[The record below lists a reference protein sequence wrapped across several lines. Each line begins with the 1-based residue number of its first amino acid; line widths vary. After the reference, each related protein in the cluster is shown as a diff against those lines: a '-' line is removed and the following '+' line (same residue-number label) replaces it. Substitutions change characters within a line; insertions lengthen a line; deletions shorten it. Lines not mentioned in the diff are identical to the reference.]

1 MPKFP
6 SEEELKRIRK
16 KLSRVRGTE
25 MLPPNASALE
35 RTKYELCK
43 RLLIYMRENDLTQR
57 QLAKKLGVAES
68 RVSEV
73 LHYRIKKLTLDRL
86 YKYHEI
92 LNPKFALKVA

>member
-1 MPKFP
+1 MRKFP
-6 SEEELKRIRK
+6 SEKELKLIRK
-16 KLSRVRGTE
+16 KASRIRGTE
-25 MLPPNASALE
+25 MLPPHATSLE
-35 RTKYELCK
+35 HTKYDLCK

-92 LNPKFALKVA
+92 LDPDFALKVA

>member
-1 MPKFP
+1 MRKFP
-6 SEEELKRIRK
+6 SEEELKVIRK
-16 KLSRVRGTE
+16 RARRIRGTE
-25 MLPPNASALE
+25 MLPAHASALE

-43 RLLIYMRENDLTQR
+43 RLLVYMRENNLTQR
-57 QLAKKLGVAES
+57 QLAKKLGVVES

-92 LNPKFALKVA
+92 LDPEFSLKVA